1 MENRKKIEDG
11 IKYVLLH
18 KILNMKRA
26 SKGHIAILA
35 TNIIFGINIVVAK
48 NVLSNGNIDALA
60 LTYFRMLGATIAFWI
75 ASLFVK
81 REKLTIKDFVI
92 LFFASLF
99 GIVINQTSFIVGL
112 KTTSPIDASLII
124 TLTPIITMLISAA
137 YLKEPIT
144 SKKIIGVLIG
154 CLGAV
159 ILIFSS
165 KYLNVSGTRSWL
177 GNSLCFLSSLA
188 YACYLVFFRDFIK
201 TKHPITLMKW
211 MFLFSAILLLP
222 IGIPKITAVDLRSI
236 NNLLGVEIIY
246 VVLMATFL
254 TYLLIPIGQKHLRPT
269 TLTMYNYLQPIIA
282 AILAIFLGQDNFGIE
297 KVLAAILVFL
307 GVYVVTQSKSR
318 QQLEAENKTKSNS

>member
-1 MENRKKIEDG
+1 
-11 IKYVLLH
+11 
-18 KILNMKRA
+18 
-26 SKGHIAILA
+26 
-35 TNIIFGINIVVAK
+35 
-48 NVLSNGNIDALA
+48 
-60 LTYFRMLGATIAFWI
+60 
-75 ASLFVK
+75 
-81 REKLTIKDFVI
+81 
-92 LFFASLF
+92 
-99 GIVINQTSFIVGL
+99 
-112 KTTSPIDASLII
+112 
-124 TLTPIITMLISAA
+124 MLISAA

-144 SKKIIGVLIG
+144 YKKIIGVLIG

-201 TKHPITLMKW
+201 TKHPVTIMKW

-282 AILAIFLGQDNFGIE
+282 AILAIFLGQDNFGLE

>member
-60 LTYFRMLGATIAFWI
+60 LTYFRILGATIAFWI

-81 REKLTIKDFVI
+81 REKLTVKDFVI

-144 SKKIIGVLIG
+144 YKKIIGVLIG

-201 TKHPITLMKW
+201 TKHPVTIMKW

>member
-1 MENRKKIEDG
+1 
-11 IKYVLLH
+11 
-18 KILNMKRA
+18 MKGA
-26 SKGHIAILA
+26 SKGHIAILT
-35 TNIIFGINIVVAK
+35 TNIIFGINIVIAK

-60 LTYFRMLGATIAFWI
+60 LTYFRILGATIAFWI

-81 REKLTIKDFVI
+81 REKLIVKDFVI

-144 SKKIIGVLIG
+144 YKKIIGVLIG

-201 TKHPITLMKW
+201 TKHPVTIMKW

-282 AILAIFLGQDNFGIE
+282 AILAIFLGQDNFGLE

>member
-1 MENRKKIEDG
+1 
-11 IKYVLLH
+11 
-18 KILNMKRA
+18 MKGA
-26 SKGHIAILA
+26 SKGHIAILT
-35 TNIIFGINIVVAK
+35 TNIIFGINIVIAK

-60 LTYFRMLGATIAFWI
+60 LTYFRILGATIAFWI

-81 REKLTIKDFVI
+81 REKLIVKDFVI

-144 SKKIIGVLIG
+144 YKKIIGVLIG

-201 TKHPITLMKW
+201 TKHPVTLMKW

-222 IGIPKITAVDLRSI
+222 IGIPKISAVDISSI
-236 NNLLGVEIIY
+236 NTLIGVEILY

-254 TYLLIPIGQKHLRPT
+254 TYLLIPIGQKNLRPT

-282 AILAIFLGQDNFGIE
+282 AVLAIFLGQDIFGLE
-297 KVLAAILVFL
+297 KVLAAVLVFL
-307 GVYVVTQSKSR
+307 GVYVVTKSKSR
-318 QQLEAENKTKSNS
+318 QQLEEESKAKSNS

>member
-1 MENRKKIEDG
+1 
-11 IKYVLLH
+11 
-18 KILNMKRA
+18 MKGA
-26 SKGHIAILA
+26 SKGHIAILT
-35 TNIIFGINIVVAK
+35 TNIIFGINIVIAK

-60 LTYFRMLGATIAFWI
+60 LTYFRILGATIAFWI

-81 REKLTIKDFVI
+81 REKLIVKDFVI

-201 TKHPITLMKW
+201 TKHPVTIMKW

>member
-1 MENRKKIEDG
+1 
-11 IKYVLLH
+11 
-18 KILNMKRA
+18 MKGA
-26 SKGHIAILA
+26 SKGHIAILT
-35 TNIIFGINIVVAK
+35 TNIIFGINIVIAK

-60 LTYFRMLGATIAFWI
+60 LTYFRILGATIAFWI

-81 REKLTIKDFVI
+81 REKLIVKDFVI

-144 SKKIIGVLIG
+144 SKKIIGVFIG

-159 ILIFSS
+159 ILILSS

-201 TKHPITLMKW
+201 TKHPVTLMKW

-222 IGIPKITAVDLRSI
+222 IGIPKIGAVDISSI
-236 NNLLGVEIIY
+236 NTIIGVEILY

-254 TYLLIPIGQKHLRPT
+254 TYLLIPIGQKNLRPT

-282 AILAIFLGQDNFGIE
+282 AVLAIFLGQDVFGIE
-297 KVLAAILVFL
+297 KVLAAVLVFL
-307 GVYVVTQSKSR
+307 GVYVVTKSKSR
-318 QQLEAENKTKSNS
+318 QQLEEESNIKSNS

>member
-1 MENRKKIEDG
+1 
-11 IKYVLLH
+11 
-18 KILNMKRA
+18 MKGA
-26 SKGHIAILA
+26 SKGHIAILT

-60 LTYFRMLGATIAFWI
+60 LTYFRILGATIAFWI

-81 REKLTIKDFVI
+81 REKLIVKDFVI

>member
-1 MENRKKIEDG
+1 
-11 IKYVLLH
+11 
-18 KILNMKRA
+18 MKGA
-26 SKGHIAILA
+26 SKGHIAILT
-35 TNIIFGINIVVAK
+35 TNIIFGINIVIAK

-60 LTYFRMLGATIAFWI
+60 LTYFRILGATIAFWI

-81 REKLTIKDFVI
+81 REKLTVKNFVV

-144 SKKIIGVLIG
+144 SKKIIGVFIG

-159 ILIFSS
+159 ILILSS

-201 TKHPITLMKW
+201 TKHPVTLMKW
-211 MFLFSAILLLP
+211 MFLFSVIMLLP
-222 IGIPKITAVDLRSI
+222 IGIPKISAVDISSI
-236 NNLLGVEIIY
+236 NTIIGVEILY

-254 TYLLIPIGQKHLRPT
+254 TYLLIPIGQKNLRPT

-282 AILAIFLGQDNFGIE
+282 AVLAIFLGQDVFGLE
-297 KVLAAILVFL
+297 KVLAAVLVFL
-307 GVYVVTQSKSR
+307 GVYVVTKSKSR
-318 QQLEAENKTKSNS
+318 QQLEEESNIKSNS

>member
-1 MENRKKIEDG
+1 
-11 IKYVLLH
+11 
-18 KILNMKRA
+18 MKGV
-26 SKGHIAILA
+26 SKGHLAILT
-35 TNIIFGINIVVAK
+35 TNIVFGINIVIAK

-60 LTYFRMLGATIAFWI
+60 LTYFRILGATIAFWI
-75 ASLFVK
+75 ASLFIK
-81 REKLTIKDFVI
+81 REKLTFKDFVV

-99 GIVINQTSFIVGL
+99 GITINQTSFIVGL

-154 CLGAV
+154 CSGAI

-165 KYLNVSGTRSWL
+165 KYLNVSGTRSWF

-211 MFLFSAILLLP
+211 MFFFSAILLLP
-222 IGIPKITAVDLRSI
+222 IGVPKISSVDISAINSI
-236 NNLLGVEIIY
+236 LGLEIIY

-282 AILAIFLGQDNFGIE
+282 AVLAIFLGQDIFGIE
-297 KVLAAILVFL
+297 KILAAILVFM
-307 GVYVVTQSKSR
+307 GVYIVTQSKSR
-318 QQLEAENKTKSNS
+318 QQLEEEKDIKSNS

>member
-1 MENRKKIEDG
+1 
-11 IKYVLLH
+11 
-18 KILNMKRA
+18 MKGV
-26 SKGHIAILA
+26 SKGHVAILA

-60 LTYFRMLGATIAFWI
+60 LTYFRILGATIAFWI

-81 REKLTIKDFVI
+81 REKLIVKDFVI

-144 SKKIIGVLIG
+144 YKKIIGVLIG

-201 TKHPITLMKW
+201 TMHPVTIMKW

-282 AILAIFLGQDNFGIE
+282 AILAIFLGQDNFGLE

>member
-1 MENRKKIEDG
+1 
-11 IKYVLLH
+11 
-18 KILNMKRA
+18 MKGA
-26 SKGHIAILA
+26 SKGHIAILT
-35 TNIIFGINIVVAK
+35 TNIIFGINIVIAK

-60 LTYFRMLGATIAFWI
+60 LTYFRILGATIAFWI

-81 REKLTIKDFVI
+81 REKLTVKNFVV

-144 SKKIIGVLIG
+144 SKKIIGVFIG

-159 ILIFSS
+159 ILILSS

-201 TKHPITLMKW
+201 TKHPVTLMKW

-222 IGIPKITAVDLRSI
+222 IGIPKISAVDISSI
-236 NNLLGVEIIY
+236 NTLIGVEILY

-254 TYLLIPIGQKHLRPT
+254 TYLLIPIGQKNLRPT

-282 AILAIFLGQDNFGIE
+282 AVLAIFLGQDVFGLE
-297 KVLAAILVFL
+297 KVLAAVLVFL
-307 GVYVVTQSKSR
+307 GVFVVTKSKSR
-318 QQLEAENKTKSNS
+318 QQLEEESKAKSNS